1 MRFTIAI
8 PAYKRKFLYECIHS
22 ILNQDFKN
30 FELII
35 INDASPENLDE
46 IVQQFND
53 DRIIYYKNSVNIGAE
68 NVVDNWNLCLSYAK
82 GDYFMLM
89 GDDDTM
95 QSNYLS
101 VFNDLINS
109 NPENEVYHCRSFIIN
124 SSSEVIGL
132 TPSWPDWESVY
143 ENMWHRM
150 NKFRSQYVSDFVYKR
165 ESLIKTGGYY
175 KLPLAW
181 ASDDIT
187 SYTAAADKGIV
198 HTQEPVFCYRQSE
211 FTISNSGSIDLKM
224 NAIIEE
230 ERWVDSFLKNNL
242 PDNYLDQ
249 CFYNMIK
256 YDKDKLFLKK
266 RIDTIA
272 YNGFTKGYYLR
283 DMIKFVSKK
292 NNYRLSLQ
300 HLIYALILTVKKNR
314 SKIT

>member
-230 ERWVDSFLKNNL
+230 ERWVDSFLKNN
-242 PDNYLDQ
+242 
-249 CFYNMIK
+249 
-256 YDKDKLFLKK
+256 
-266 RIDTIA
+266 TI
-272 YNGFTKGYYLR
+272 R
-283 DMIKFVSKK
+283 FV
-292 NNYRLSLQ
+292 YFHALS
-300 HLIYALILTVKKNR
+300 
-314 SKIT
+314 